1 MYDYVIVGAGSAGCV
16 VASRLTEDPNVSVL
30 LLEAGGSD
38 KKQEVQI
45 PAAFSKLFKSPLDWN
60 YETEAQPTMKGRK
73 MYWPRGKMLGG
84 SSSMNA
90 MMYVRGN
97 RHDYDEWG
105 ESGNPG
111 WAFADVLPYF
121 KKAEHYERG
130 GNDLVGGAGP
140 LNVAEQRS
148 ANPIT
153 LACLEAAAEIGLP
166 RTDDFN
172 GRTQEGIGLAL
183 LTQKNGARYST
194 ATAYLKPA
202 MKRPNLTVH
211 TQAQATKVL
220 MNGKRAVGVSYLRNG
235 VATEARV
242 NREVILC
249 GGAINSPQVL
259 LLSGIGPAADL
270 MALGIEVV
278 ADLPGVGQNLQ
289 DHLSTGV
296 QYHSKQPVSLA
307 SAEKMGNVVNYLLFR
322 KGPLTSNVAEGVAF
336 LKTKPDLMV
345 PDIEL
350 LFAPSFFLEHG
361 FANPPGHGFTIG
373 VVLLHPESKG
383 RLKLRTT
390 NPTDAPAI
398 DPNYL
403 ASEQD
408 VQVMIE
414 GLRRAR
420 TIAQAKALDAYR
432 GEEFLP
438 GASVESDA
446 DLAEYLRE
454 RSETLYHPVG
464 TCKMGEDPQAVV
476 DPELRVRGVE
486 GLRVVDASVIPT
498 IISGHTNAPSIMIA
512 EKASDLIKGH
522 AAALAGA
529 TGKASQTASD

>member
-1 MYDYVIVGAGSAGCV
+1 MYDYVIIGAGSAGCV

-45 PAAFSKLFKSPLDWN
+45 PAAFSKLFKTPLDWN
-60 YETEAQPTMKGRK
+60 YETEPQPTMKDRK

-90 MMYVRGN
+90 MMYIRGN

-111 WAFADVLPYF
+111 WAFAEVLPYF

-130 GNDLVGGAGP
+130 GTDYVGGAGP

-153 LACLEAAAEIGLP
+153 RACMDAAVEVGLA

-172 GRTQEGIGLAL
+172 GRTQEGIGLSL
-183 LTQKNGARYST
+183 VTQKNGARYST
-194 ATAYLKPA
+194 VSAYLKDA

-211 TQAQATKVL
+211 TGAQATKVL
-220 MNGKRAVGVSYLRNG
+220 MDGKRAVGVSYLHNG
-235 VATEARV
+235 APTEARA

-249 GGAINSPQVL
+249 GGAINSPQLL

-270 MALGIEVV
+270 KALGLEVV

-289 DHLSTGV
+289 DHLATGV
-296 QYHSKQPVSLA
+296 LYHSKQPVTLA
-307 SAEKMGNVVNYLLFR
+307 NAEKLGNVVNYLLFR
-322 KGPLTSNVAEGVAF
+322 KGPLTSNVAEGVVF
-336 LKTKPDLMV
+336 LKTRPDLMV

-361 FANPPGHGFTIG
+361 FANPEGHGFTIG

-383 RLKLRTT
+383 SLKLRST

-398 DPNYL
+398 NPNYL
-403 ASEQD
+403 ANEND
-408 VQVMIE
+408 VKVMLE
-414 GLRRAR
+414 GLRWAR
-420 TIAQAKALDAYR
+420 KIAQSKALDAYR
-432 GEEFLP
+432 GEEFMP
-438 GASVESDA
+438 GAGVQSDA
-446 DLAEYLRE
+446 DLTEFLRS
-454 RSETLYHPVG
+454 RAETLYHPVG

-486 GLRVVDASVIPT
+486 GLRVVDASVMPT

-522 AAALAGA
+522 AAAMAGA
-529 TGKASQTASD
+529 PSTKSAAGD

>member
-16 VASRLTEDPNVSVL
+16 VANRLTEDPNVSVL

-38 KKQEVQI
+38 KKQEVQV
-45 PAAFSKLFKSPLDWN
+45 PAAFSKLFKTPLDWN
-60 YETEAQPTMKGRK
+60 YETEPQPHLKDRK
-73 MYWPRGKMLGG
+73 LFWPRGKMLGG

-130 GNDLVGGAGP
+130 GTDYVGGAGP

-153 LACLEAAAEIGLP
+153 RACLEAAVESGLA

-172 GRTQEGIGLAL
+172 GRTQEGVGLAL

-194 ATAYLKPA
+194 ATAYLRPA
-202 MKRPNLTVH
+202 LKRPNLTVH
-211 TQAQATKVL
+211 TEAQATKVL
-220 MNGKRAVGVSYLRNG
+220 TDGKRAVGVSYLRGG
-235 VATEARV
+235 VPVEERV
-242 NREVILC
+242 RREVILC
-249 GGAINSPQVL
+249 GGAINSPQLL
-259 LLSGIGPAADL
+259 LLSGIGPAAHL
-270 MALGIEVV
+270 KALGIEVV

-289 DHLSTGV
+289 DHLATGV
-296 QYHSKQPVSLA
+296 QFHSKQPVSLA
-307 SAEKMGNVVNYLLFR
+307 SAEKLTNVANYLLFK

-336 LKTKPDLMV
+336 YKSKPELMV
-345 PDIEL
+345 PDVEL

-383 RLKLRTT
+383 SISLRTA

-398 DPNYL
+398 QPNYL
-403 ASEQD
+403 ASEND
-408 VQVMIE
+408 VQVLIE

-438 GASVESDA
+438 GAAVQSDA
-446 DLAEYLRE
+446 DLAEFLRE

-476 DPELRVRGVE
+476 DPDLRVRGVE
-486 GLRVVDASVIPT
+486 GLRVVDASVMPT

-512 EKASDLIKGH
+512 EKAADLIKGQ
-522 AAALAGA
+522 AAAVAGA
-529 TGKASQTASD
+529 ASSAKTTSE